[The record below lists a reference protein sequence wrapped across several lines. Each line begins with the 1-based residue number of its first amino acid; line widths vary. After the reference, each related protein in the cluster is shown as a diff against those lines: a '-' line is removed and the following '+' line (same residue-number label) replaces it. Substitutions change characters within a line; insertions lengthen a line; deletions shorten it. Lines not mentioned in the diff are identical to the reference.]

1 MVSDIGNSLAKT
13 LSGAWRSEPSPVDL
27 SCAELDEALATLLE
41 TGTAGLA
48 SRRIQRTENL
58 KNSQSAETLKSEARD
73 AAVRSIMQ
81 SLDLEEVMAL
91 LNGAGIK
98 AMLFKGWLAAQNYAS
113 PECRPMGDFDILIL
127 PEQKSAVHDLF
138 QKVRRE
144 PAATPAPGDET
155 TPALD
160 SRKRMIQGVNTV
172 DLHWDLQKFSLH
184 PPADV
189 LDRARMVKIGQ
200 ADMTVPCREDH
211 LRLLC
216 LHFLIHGGQRP
227 IWLCDVAAQLEAT
240 GAEFDWDA
248 CLGDDPVAR
257 NWISTVILLAHHLL
271 DARLDG
277 VPRAVTATVLPEWVP
292 EQVIRSWGQPVVYFI
307 HRSKLATIL
316 SDPRLWARTLTREIK
331 FLWPNPISATMR
343 MGATFQNRQ
352 RWPNQCKLMFSRAS
366 SILSGKG

>member
-1 MVSDIGNSLAKT
+1 MTRL
-13 LSGAWRSEPSPVDL
+13 RPF
-27 SCAELDEALATLLE
+27 E

-184 PPADV
+184 PPPTC
-189 LDRARMVKIGQ
+189 LTGQEWSKSARQI
-200 ADMTVPCREDH
+200 
-211 LRLLC
+211 
-216 LHFLIHGGQRP
+216 
-227 IWLCDVAAQLEAT
+227 
-240 GAEFDWDA
+240 
-248 CLGDDPVAR
+248 
-257 NWISTVILLAHHLL
+257 
-271 DARLDG
+271 
-277 VPRAVTATVLPEWVP
+277 
-292 EQVIRSWGQPVVYFI
+292 
-307 HRSKLATIL
+307 
-316 SDPRLWARTLTREIK
+316 
-331 FLWPNPISATMR
+331 
-343 MGATFQNRQ
+343 
-352 RWPNQCKLMFSRAS
+352 
-366 SILSGKG
+366 